1 VSPLRSCWL
10 RGALLFGPAGCAP
23 GPVADNGVVNLQEW
37 QPESGVVEL
46 RGAWSFS
53 AGLLQAPEAWDGG
66 AVTAEVP
73 GGWELQDI
81 DGQRLDRTGVATY
94 RLRARL
100 PDSAARADLALR
112 LAGVSSAHR
121 LYVDGV
127 ERSSAGKV
135 SAQLDEVV
143 SDMPVRV
150 VPLGDV
156 GPEVVLTLQV
166 ANRDSFTAGPRT
178 APVLGT
184 VADIRRRDL
193 LHTVVDTF
201 ALGVTLAVGAFFL
214 LLYGLR
220 RRDPAWL
227 VFAGQCAVTA
237 ALAALSGGAQLS
249 RVLVPHA
256 SFAALGHLELAVNWW
271 AITTGLGLTRLLY
284 PVPRV
289 RLMVDGLVVGSG
301 VAGGLMLVL
310 PLSWGVA
317 TVPVMQLAI
326 LTGFALVTGMLL
338 AAAWHGKDGAR
349 GLLVAVS
356 VFCAAVVAELSP
368 GAGVPGLAS
377 VGFLA
382 VVAAHSSILARGFVR
397 SYGTI
402 ERLSEHLTR
411 TNAELVD
418 TNKAITRFVPY
429 EFLSVLER
437 RSIVEV
443 QRGDHIR
450 QVMDVMFCDLRS
462 FTPLIEALGP
472 DRAFG
477 FINHYLRHME
487 PEIHGHGGFINQYFG
502 DGIMALFRAGA
513 DEALLAAVGMQRALD
528 RFNAVQTYTSGEP
541 LRIGIGVNAGPLM
554 LGTIGGRDRLD
565 AGVIGDPVNLAARL
579 EGMTKIYRTTVLVG
593 ENTVA
598 RLVEP
603 GAFRL
608 RELDQVAAK
617 GKTAPVAIFELLDAL
632 PTVQAER
639 RWDTRDRYAE
649 GLAAYR
655 AGAFS
660 RAVAAFEDCLAADP
674 DDGPAGVLAERA
686 AGFAASPPPSWDG
699 VTRLTRKQ

>member
-1 VSPLRSCWL
+1 MSTPHRLACLLAAFLVACGSPTPSTS
-10 RGALLFGPAGCAP
+10 ASAP
-23 GPVADNGVVNLQEW
+23 GAERGGPPSPPDVDTAA
-37 QPESGVVEL
+37 PPAEL
-46 RGAWSFS
+46 SRPIEVRVTLDGA
-53 AGLLQAPEAWDGG
+53 AVGG
-66 AVTAEVP
+66 AVVTQP
-73 GGWELQDI
+73 G
-81 DGQRLDRTGVATY
+81 T
-94 RLRARL
+94 RLRWL
-100 PDSAARADLALR
+100 TDS
-112 LAGVSSAHR
+112 
-121 LYVDGV
+121 DGV
-127 ERSSAGKV
+127 V
-135 SAQLDEVV
+135 
-143 SDMPVRV
+143 
-150 VPLGDV
+150 
-156 GPEVVLTLQV
+156 
-166 ANRDSFTAGPRT
+166 
-178 APVLGT
+178 
-184 VADIRRRDL
+184 
-193 LHTVVDTF
+193 VVD
-201 ALGVTLAVGAFFL
+201 LD
-214 LLYGLR
+214 LR
-220 RRDPAWL
+220 ED
-227 VFAGQCAVTA
+227 V
-237 ALAALSGGAQLS
+237 
-249 RVLVPHA
+249 
-256 SFAALGHLELAVNWW
+256 
-271 AITTGLGLTRLLY
+271 
-284 PVPRV
+284 
-289 RLMVDGLVVGSG
+289 
-301 VAGGLMLVL
+301 
-310 PLSWGVA
+310 
-317 TVPVMQLAI
+317 
-326 LTGFALVTGMLL
+326 
-338 AAAWHGKDGAR
+338 
-349 GLLVAVS
+349 
-356 VFCAAVVAELSP
+356 
-368 GAGVPGLAS
+368 
-377 VGFLA
+377 LA
-382 VVAAHSSILARGFVR
+382 VVAAHSAILARGFVR